1 MPNNPNPTLVHRK
14 IAVLGFRAVGKT
26 SLTNAFVSGTFSD
39 NYDPTIENT
48 HHKTI
53 RFRKVHF
60 ATDII
65 DTAGMDEYSSISR
78 NASVGVHGYALIF
91 STTSR
96 SSFENITKINESL
109 LDALGDAPDVPR
121 VLVGSMKDL
130 VEEREVTLQQA
141 QSLAASLGIPYLEC
155 SSKTGEN
162 VAEVFH
168 TLLKEIEKDD
178 GGCSWCTH
186 YYVKGEC
193 HWSVLQKSKNG
204 GWMQATLMNILLKHP
219 AVSDSCGQESVDI

>member
-1 MPNNPNPTLVHRK
+1 MKPELNLRMPNTITITPTCVQRK
-14 IAVLGFRAVGKT
+14 IAVLGLRAVGKT
-26 SLTNAFVSGTFSD
+26 SLTNAFVIGMYSD

-78 NASVGVHGYALIF
+78 NASVGVHGYALVF
-91 STTSR
+91 SLTSR
-96 SSFENITKINESL
+96 SSFENVIKINEAL
-109 LDALGDAPDVPR
+109 LNALGDAPDVPR

-130 VEEREVTLQQA
+130 SDEREVMYHQA
-141 QSLAASLGIPYLEC
+141 QSLADSWRIPYLEC

-168 TLLKEIEKDD
+168 LLLKEIEKDD
-178 GGCSWCTH
+178 GLLNDKEEKCI
-186 YYVKGEC
+186 
-193 HWSVLQKSKNG
+193 
-204 GWMQATLMNILLKHP
+204 IL
-219 AVSDSCGQESVDI
+219 

>member
-1 MPNNPNPTLVHRK
+1 M
-14 IAVLGFRAVGKT
+14 
-26 SLTNAFVSGTFSD
+26 
-39 NYDPTIENT
+39 
-48 HHKTI
+48 
-53 RFRKVHF
+53 
-60 ATDII
+60 
-65 DTAGMDEYSSISR
+65 
-78 NASVGVHGYALIF
+78 HGYALIF

-130 VEEREVTLQQA
+130 VEEREVTLRQA

-178 GGCSWCTH
+178 GLLNDKEEDKCI
-186 YYVKGEC
+186 
-193 HWSVLQKSKNG
+193 
-204 GWMQATLMNILLKHP
+204 IL
-219 AVSDSCGQESVDI
+219 

>member
-65 DTAGMDEYSSISR
+65 DTAGMVSSVFSQQHIIFFASCCLSYITNTYTTFCTSAPCSMYQQDEYSSISR
-78 NASVGVHGYALIF
+78 NASVGVHGYALVF
-91 STTSR
+91 SITSR
-96 SSFENITKINESL
+96 SSFENVIKINEAL
-109 LDALGDAPDVPR
+109 LNALGDAPDVPR

-130 VEEREVTLQQA
+130 GEEREVSFQQA
-141 QSLAASLGIPYLEC
+141 QSLASSLRLPYLEC

-178 GGCSWCTH
+178 GLLNDKEEDKC
-186 YYVKGEC
+186 V
-193 HWSVLQKSKNG
+193 
-204 GWMQATLMNILLKHP
+204 IL
-219 AVSDSCGQESVDI
+219 

>member
-1 MPNNPNPTLVHRK
+1 MPNNANPTLVHRK

-65 DTAGMDEYSSISR
+65 DTAGMVSAYLAMYIHTGGAGLDRPTSDTRPSRPWFIYVQDEYSSISR
-78 NASVGVHGYALIF
+78 NASVGVHGYALVF

-96 SSFENITKINESL
+96 SSFENVIKINEAL
-109 LDALGDAPDVPR
+109 LNALGDASNVPR

-130 VEEREVTLQQA
+130 PEEREVPLQQA
-141 QSLAASLGIPYLEC
+141 QSLADNWGIPYLEC

-178 GGCSWCTH
+178 G
-186 YYVKGEC
+186 
-193 HWSVLQKSKNG
+193 
-204 GWMQATLMNILLKHP
+204 LLKENENEK
-219 AVSDSCGQESVDI
+219 CIIL